1 MGSGHVDSQVG
12 RELSIAWH
20 ASNIKTKMKL
30 DSYLYAHYKVCCGS
44 TKRWAWRIKRE
55 TLVFWKWGADAVLL
69 RKCPG
74 LVLSLPHWRAFDSPP
89 PRKATHHRFTGA
101 GKQGVEKAGWRNSIS
116 EDRQVAFCTVQW
128 STVTSFQYRW
138 WQILYETEF
147 WANRFQ
153 EFFGTSIQGLSV
165 SSHSGTGLKRHEG
178 EKWWSRKTWRKP
190 TWGSRRREG
199 PLWGSFRGKVSVY
212 MLGFTAQW
220 RGAQS
225 HVRVVVPDSASQT
238 PPACI
243 PTPAGSYAFT
253 PTTTPSGV
261 LYLL

>member
-1 MGSGHVDSQVG
+1 MHITKYVVDQQTGGYGGLNMKPWSSGS
-12 RELSIAWH
+12 E
-20 ASNIKTKMKL
+20 
-30 DSYLYAHYKVCCGS
+30 
-44 TKRWAWRIKRE
+44 
-55 TLVFWKWGADAVLL
+55 GADAVLL

-74 LVLSLPHWRAFDSPP
+74 LVLSLPHWRAFDLLLPAK
-89 PRKATHHRFTGA
+89 PRITDSQEQGNGA

-128 STVTSFQYRW
+128 STVTSFQYSW

-147 WANRFQ
+147 WAKRFQ

-165 SSHSGTGLKRHEG
+165 SSHFGTGLKRHEG
-178 EKWWSRKTWRKP
+178 ENWWSRKTWRKP
-190 TWGSRRREG
+190 NWGSRRREG

-225 HVRVVVPDSASQT
+225 HAQVVVPDSASQT
-238 PPACI
+238 PPACT